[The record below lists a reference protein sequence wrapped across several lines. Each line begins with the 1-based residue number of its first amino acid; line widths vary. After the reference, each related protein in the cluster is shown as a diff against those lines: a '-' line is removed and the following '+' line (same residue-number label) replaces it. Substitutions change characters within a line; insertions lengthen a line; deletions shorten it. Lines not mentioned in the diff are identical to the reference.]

1 MGICCRHVASEK
13 GVRRLREAPHLA
25 ALAAIWIVAAAPSS
39 AGPLPTSVTTIA
51 TASPSA
57 VVQIY
62 WTGWGCVPWD
72 PHTVL
77 GSSVSGLVFMKSDR
91 PASRYAYR
99 DADCPYY
106 GYYVTQAD
114 SPDYFGRFY
123 AGSFYRP
130 GHERRRYSTEPVR
143 RRR

>member
-1 MGICCRHVASEK
+1 MEICCRHAGSEK
-13 GVRRLREAPHLA
+13 GVRLLRDAPCLA
-25 ALAAIWIVAAAPSS
+25 ALAAVWTIAATPCV
-39 AGPLPTSVTTIA
+39 AGPLPTSVSTMM
-51 TASPSA
+51 TASPGA
-57 VVQIY
+57 VVPIY
-62 WTGWGCVPWD
+62 WSGWGCVPFD
-72 PHTVL
+72 PATVL
-77 GSSVSGLVFMKSDR
+77 GSSVSGLVIMKSGR

-99 DADCPYY
+99 SADCPYY

>member
-1 MGICCRHVASEK
+1 MRLLRET
-13 GVRRLREAPHLA
+13 RRLT
-25 ALAAIWIVAAAPSS
+25 ALAAVWTVAATPCP
-39 AGPLPTSVTTIA
+39 AGPLPTSVATIV
-51 TASPSA
+51 TASPVP

-62 WTGWGCVPWD
+62 WSGWGCVPWA
-72 PHTVL
+72 PETVL
-77 GSSVSGLVFMKSDR
+77 GSSVSGLVIMKSGR

-99 DADCPYY
+99 SADCPYY

-130 GHERRRYSTEPVR
+130 SHERRRYSTEPVR